1 MEFLLGVSIKKSQ
14 KSLVYIIHV
23 SDDLLLTGVISC
35 YSIFEQSF
43 GKCYEIIIW
52 SYLMYIINQ
61 DVIKTFDRVFNSQPS
76 VPSLLAPQLI
86 LVSDP
91 N

>member
-1 MEFLLGVSIKKSQ
+1 
-14 KSLVYIIHV
+14 
-23 SDDLLLTGVISC
+23 
-35 YSIFEQSF
+35 
-43 GKCYEIIIW
+43 
-52 SYLMYIINQ
+52 MYIINQ
-61 DVIKTFDRVFNSQPS
+61 DVIKTFYRVFNSQPS